1 MFDTVIIR
9 DEAKSVKGEFSPNE
23 WFKECPMLEHVIELT
38 LEYLIPICE
47 LMGII
52 IVAVS
57 TFSAFCKYAKGLITR
72 QPADIKFQLA
82 SGMALSLEFKMA
94 AEILKT
100 VLIREMTEL
109 LVLGAV
115 IILRALL
122 SVLIHFEM
130 KENHTKETASER

>member
-1 MFDTVIIR
+1 
-9 DEAKSVKGEFSPNE
+9 
-23 WFKECPMLEHVIELT
+23 MLEHVIEVV

-57 TFSAFCKYAKGLITR
+57 TFGSFWKYVKGLVTG
-72 QPADIKFQLA
+72 QSADIKFQLA
-82 SGMALSLEFKMA
+82 SGLALSLEFKMA

-100 VLIREMTEL
+100 VLVRDMREL

-122 SVLIHFEM
+122 SALIHFEM
-130 KENHTKETASER
+130 KGNGHRDSHEKTAVGE